1 MKYQVNG
8 LRARQE
14 LLPNRNA
21 NTFVGVAMEGKRLV
35 IGSDTGSL
43 RVLNIYEQRG
53 SLIEFVQGISV
64 ADRLTGEMNAVAVAG
79 DGTLVACGDSYNSAN
94 PSGAVFLYNLAVG
107 ATQYGVPVNYTLTLA
122 ATLTLNPVVADAYF
136 GAACCINAAKDRLYI
151 GAPGV
156 ANDRGS
162 VFIFDK
168 VGATWT
174 RTQEIPGPTGQDGF
188 GTAVSASADGNILAV
203 GASWADNYW
212 GRAYIYVK
220 DGNGIYQLRDTLVPG
235 DDGGQFG
242 QGLAITPD
250 GNLLF
255 VGVPTYSLLQSRQ
268 GMISVFSYADG
279 VWTKGMNNIRPGA
292 WSWENFGLNLAIS
305 GSGQQLAS
313 GLAASALTYD
323 IYRYRLKGTVLNENG
338 QPGGMKINA
347 FNTTTGEFVN
357 NTWSDTELGGA
368 FELATISQDPHC
380 LICHDEDDE
389 GLLFN
394 AIAMDQV
401 TPL

>member
-14 LLPNRNA
+14 FLPNRNA
-21 NTFVGVAMEGKRLV
+21 NTFAGVALEGKRLV
-35 IGSDTGSL
+35 IGTDTGSQ
-43 RVLNIYEQRG
+43 RILNLYEQRG
-53 SLIEFVQGISV
+53 ALLEYVQGISV
-64 ADRLTGEMNAVAVAG
+64 ADRLTGEMNAVAVSN
-79 DGTLVACGDSYNSAN
+79 DGTLVACGDSYNDL

-107 ATQYGVPVNYTLTLA
+107 DTQYDVPVNYTLTLA
-122 ATLTLNPVVADAYF
+122 ATLTLTPAVADAYF

-162 VFIFDK
+162 VFVFDK

-174 RTQEIPGPTGQDGF
+174 QGQEIPGPTSQKGF
-188 GTAVSASADGNILAV
+188 GTAVSASADGSILAV
-203 GASWADNYW
+203 GAAWAEYYW
-212 GRAYIYVK
+212 GRAYLYVK

-235 DDGGQFG
+235 DEGGQFG
-242 QGLAITPD
+242 QGIAITPD
-250 GNLLF
+250 GKLLF
-255 VGVPTYSLLQSRQ
+255 VGVPTYSLMQSRQ

-279 VWTKGMNNIRPGA
+279 VWTKGMNTMRQAG
-292 WSWENFGLNLAIS
+292 WGWENLGLNLAIS
-305 GSGQQLAS
+305 GSGQQLVT
-313 GLAASALTYD
+313 GLAASAITYD
-323 IYRYRLKGTVLNENG
+323 VYRYRLKGTVVNENG

-357 NTWSDTELGGA
+357 NTWSDTDLGGA
-368 FELATISQDPHC
+368 FEMATISQDLHC